1 MKVLIV
7 GGDNIRSILDKL
19 QQKGF
24 NDIVHIN
31 GRKGGDKRICTLLK
45 VENADLVIVLVDY
58 VNHSVVRNTKEKIKN
73 SNAKAIFSKRSWLQ
87 LENPINNFM
96 ALQRNVW
103 YFGGI

>member
-7 GGDNIRSILDKL
+7 GGDNIRSILYKL

-31 GRKGGDKRICTLLK
+31 GRKAGEKKLCTLLK
-45 VENADLVIVLVDY
+45 VENADLVIILVDY

-73 SNAKAIFSKRSWLQ
+73 SHAKAIFSKHSWVQ
-87 LENPINNFM
+87 LEYLLNNFVAM
-96 ALQRNVW
+96 QINA
-103 YFGGI
+103 